1 MIFCFTITIAKITQ
15 TLTGFAYSPATIT
28 FGDAT
33 PTLTPP
39 TSNLV
44 GATITYAT
52 ASANCL
58 VDSGTGAL
66 TISGG
71 GDCEVTEFTVAGL
84 PDNAAG
90 EMYTFAVRSVNE
102 AGQSDT
108 VAEIMAAVIPTFTEW
123 MVLLLSLAMMAY
135 LFRRRMSGIVSGAFK
150 KVAS

>member
-1 MIFCFTITIAKITQ
+1 MEADPSV
-15 TLTGFAYSPATIT
+15 TLTWTAL
-28 FGDAT
+28 DAANNIMGYEYRVLNPDGT
-33 PTLTPP
+33 VARDWTAIPG
-39 TSNLV
+39 
-44 GATITYAT
+44 GA
-52 ASANCL
+52 
-58 VDSGTGAL
+58 
-66 TISGG
+66 
-71 GDCEVTEFTVAGL
+71 EVTEFTVAGL